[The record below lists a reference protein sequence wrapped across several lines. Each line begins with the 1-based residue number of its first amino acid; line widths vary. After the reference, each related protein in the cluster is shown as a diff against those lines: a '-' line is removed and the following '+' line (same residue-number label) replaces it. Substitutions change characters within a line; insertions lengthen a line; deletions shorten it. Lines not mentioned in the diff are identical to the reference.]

1 MLAYRIS
8 IDKNEILSY
17 KSNQIYYK
25 KNEIFNTNKNSLYKV
40 NTFKN
45 NSKKYKYFYYFP
57 QDAFEISKII
67 LSINKTINN
76 VHILEYEINNYD
88 VYDKFGFGNYKNLKR
103 KDYIPKNKIY
113 KITPYEDSTYPVLE
127 IKMNIN
133 DNINI
138 TNNIFKTKIN
148 DTIPNDLNKLKKL
161 REYILYKIYLEKVLN
176 DFNINYPH
184 NSDGLMII
192 SKYNNNIKKIIL
204 PKKYQRIV
212 C

>member
-1 MLAYRIS
+1 
-8 IDKNEILSY
+8 
-17 KSNQIYYK
+17 
-25 KNEIFNTNKNSLYKV
+25 
-40 NTFKN
+40 
-45 NSKKYKYFYYFP
+45 
-57 QDAFEISKII
+57 
-67 LSINKTINN
+67 
-76 VHILEYEINNYD
+76 
-88 VYDKFGFGNYKNLKR
+88 
-103 KDYIPKNKIY
+103 
-113 KITPYEDSTYPVLE
+113 
-127 IKMNIN
+127 MNIN